1 MIITINGKEYK
12 QTKYERY
19 FISKDAETIS
29 VVFDVNNRIKT
40 ITFMNYM
47 YSDLGYAR
55 VPIKVQPYVEKK
67 ILVHRLAYA
76 TWVGFEDETK
86 FLDHIDGNPRN
97 NHINNLRECTQKEN
111 INFAVQS
118 GRFGRNNC
126 RKITIKNIHTNEIT
140 TFESIKECV
149 IYLGINTQW
158 CDSKTNLKKAKIFK
172 ENYII
177 IDTK

>member
-29 VVFDVNNRIKT
+29 VVFTNENKIKT
-40 ITFMNYM
+40 ITFMNYI
-47 YSDLGYAR
+47 YSPLGYAR
-55 VPIKVQPYVEKK
+55 VPIKVQSYVEKK

-76 TWVGFEDETK
+76 TWVGFKDETK

-111 INFAVQS
+111 INFAVMS
-118 GRFGRNNC
+118 GRFGRNHC
-126 RKITIKNIHTNEIT
+126 KKITIKNIHTNEIN
-140 TFESIKECV
+140 TFDSIKECV
-149 IYLGINTQW
+149 DAIGIHYIS
-158 CDSKTNLKKAKIFK
+158 CDSKTRLKRTKIFK

-177 IDTK
+177 IDTE